1 MLSCPALSVDIYP
14 DHPAMKVL
22 LAFLFILY
30 PSVSI
35 STIEGVFE
43 QLTYLITVLT
53 TASMPTLLAPYTLN
67 L

>member
-1 MLSCPALSVDIYP
+1 
-14 DHPAMKVL
+14 MKVL